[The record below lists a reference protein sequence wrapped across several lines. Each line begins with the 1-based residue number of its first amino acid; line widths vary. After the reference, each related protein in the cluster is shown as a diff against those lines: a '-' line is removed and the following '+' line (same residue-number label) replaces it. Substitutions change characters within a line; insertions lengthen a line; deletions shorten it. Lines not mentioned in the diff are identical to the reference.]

1 MAVLKA
7 KAKKSPA
14 KRITS
19 QTIRENRT
27 KDNSPKWDDIENLSE
42 FDFNKKFRDAMDW
55 YRLDCPDK
63 SLKPK
68 VIEWMEKVEYEKSTI
83 QTFKE
88 TKDNRCS
95 QTIGAVAACLL
106 KGMPAQRQ
114 GFNQGRNSEDWLKE
128 KIEEIIKDGKNDIND
143 SEEETTKKK
152 IDAPVVTIQDRV
164 RESACQ
170 MTEDIENVIDQ
181 WIIDKEKF
189 DPKAFKIAGLLRG
202 KSVKAAHARII
213 KGFYETSLAEFT
225 EVLTKECEEQLAE
238 AYNHVSK
245 KNLKKMHD
253 FLISLM
259 AACDQIIDEAKLT
272 KKKKVVPADKLVA
285 KLKFKVTDDKLNV
298 ASVPPVQLIG
308 AQACVVYN
316 TKTRKIGFYYSS
328 NISGL
333 TVKGSSISNFTEM
346 SKQKTLRKPEI
357 QLRDFKE
364 QNTQKK
370 AETWIKNIK
379 STEILLTGRLN
390 EDTMILKVFK

>member
-1 MAVLKA
+1 M
-7 KAKKSPA
+7 
-14 KRITS
+14 I
-19 QTIRENRT
+19 
-27 KDNSPKWDDIENLSE
+27 
-42 FDFNKKFRDAMDW
+42 
-55 YRLDCPDK
+55 
-63 SLKPK
+63 
-68 VIEWMEKVEYEKSTI
+68 
-83 QTFKE
+83 
-88 TKDNRCS
+88 
-95 QTIGAVAACLL
+95 
-106 KGMPAQRQ
+106 
-114 GFNQGRNSEDWLKE
+114 
-128 KIEEIIKDGKNDIND
+128 
-143 SEEETTKKK
+143 
-152 IDAPVVTIQDRV
+152 
-164 RESACQ
+164 
-170 MTEDIENVIDQ
+170 
-181 WIIDKEKF
+181 
-189 DPKAFKIAGLLRG
+189 
-202 KSVKAAHARII
+202 
-213 KGFYETSLAEFT
+213 
-225 EVLTKECEEQLAE
+225 
-238 AYNHVSK
+238 
-245 KNLKKMHD
+245 

-379 STEILLTGRLN
+379 STEISLTGRLN